1 MKSKPQSSIE
11 YGKGILFIEATYCRT
26 DPSRCS
32 KLRLADLLSLATK
45 WAFRSLRKYLFI
57 LNRLAGGQLW
67 RLILM
72 VMGSE
77 GHQAMPSGKARI
89 NLWTPY
95 MIDFRRRQIQ

>member
-1 MKSKPQSSIE
+1 MKSKTQSSIE

-26 DPSRCS
+26 DASRCS
-32 KLRLADLLSLATK
+32 KLHLADLLSLATK

-95 MIDFRRRQIQ
+95 MID